1 MQDELDQDD
10 YELDGRKEK
19 VTLRKIAKGKTLY
32 CLMSFHIFPLHSAS
46 AGCEIITAHGKS
58 MLDQS

>member
-32 CLMSFHIFPLHSAS
+32 CLMSFEENFSFFKVL
-46 AGCEIITAHGKS
+46 
-58 MLDQS
+58 